1 MQKST
6 LGLLAALVLFAG
18 VLTHASGDVFA
29 VSDKKSIS
37 SEEKKMEDQKIK
49 NAEKTRKDTTTKTK
63 EKSVGK
69 TMKSTKHRK
78 STAKKDRLAAGI
90 KH

>member
-18 VLTHASGDVFA
+18 VLTHASSDVFA
-29 VSDKKSIS
+29 VSDKKPIS
-37 SEEKKMEDQKIK
+37 SGEKKMEDQKIK
-49 NAEKTRKDTTTKTK
+49 DAEKTKKDTTKTK
-63 EKSVGK
+63 EKSVSK

-78 STAKKDRLAAGI
+78 STTKKDRLAAGI